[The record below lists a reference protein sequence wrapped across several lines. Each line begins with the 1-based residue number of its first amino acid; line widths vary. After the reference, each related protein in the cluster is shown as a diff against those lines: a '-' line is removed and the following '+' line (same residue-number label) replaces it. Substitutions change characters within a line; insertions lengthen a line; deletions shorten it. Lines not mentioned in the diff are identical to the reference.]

1 MINSGKRKDRLT
13 RSRRSILHAV
23 SSTIEISR
31 EDNTGDFRLRDFIET
46 FIIDI
51 KYFNIRRKIGL
62 AKIDILLM
70 TIRRNRIEMVY
81 NDYKP

>member
-31 EDNTGDFRLRDFIET
+31 EDTGDFRLRDFIET

-51 KYFNIRRKIGL
+51 KYFNIVEKL
-62 AKIDILLM
+62 AWQKSI
-70 TIRRNRIEMVY
+70 Y
-81 NDYKP
+81 FS

>member
-1 MINSGKRKDRLT
+1 MINWKKKGQIDKIS
-13 RSRRSILHAV
+13 RSILHAV

-62 AKIDILLM
+62 AKIDILLV
-70 TIRRNRIEMVY
+70 TISSKESYRDGLQRL
-81 NDYKP
+81 

>member
-1 MINSGKRKDRLT
+1 MLSLQQSKYLEKI
-13 RSRRSILHAV
+13 I
-23 SSTIEISR
+23 
-31 EDNTGDFRLRDFIET
+31 LRDFIET

-62 AKIDILLM
+62 AKIDILLV

-81 NDYKP
+81 NDYKPCD

>member
-1 MINSGKRKDRLT
+1 MLSLQQSKYLEKI
-13 RSRRSILHAV
+13 I
-23 SSTIEISR
+23 
-31 EDNTGDFRLRDFIET
+31 LRDFIET

-62 AKIDILLM
+62 AKIDILLV

-81 NDYKP
+81 NDYKPYD

>member
-13 RSRRSILHAV
+13 RSRRSILHVV

-51 KYFNIRRKIGL
+51 KYFNIRRKIDL
-62 AKIDILLM
+62 AKIDILLV
-70 TIRRNRIEMVY
+70 TISSKESYRDGLQRL
-81 NDYKP
+81 